1 MVVLRKLKSATLVEA
16 LVATVL
22 IVVIFMV
29 ASTILNNLVLNTYSK
44 KEFIVNY
51 RLNVLEYELQNHKR
65 QVPYSEE
72 YQDWKIVINSK
83 VLNGIDTY
91 EITAVNAKGNELKRV
106 RAYE

>member
-1 MVVLRKLKSATLVEA
+1 MVVLRKLRSATLVEA
-16 LVATVL
+16 LIATVL

-65 QVPYSEE
+65 PVPYSEE
-72 YQDWKIVINSK
+72 YQGWKIVINSK
-83 VLNGIDTY
+83 IINGITTY
-91 EITAVNAKGNELKRV
+91 EIIAVNAKGNEVKRE

>member
-1 MVVLRKLKSATLVEA
+1 MVILRKLKSATLVEA

-29 ASTILNNLVLNTYSK
+29 ASTMNNLVLNTYSK

-91 EITAVNAKGNELKRV
+91 EIMAVNAKGNELKRV

>member
-1 MVVLRKLKSATLVEA
+1 MVVLKKLKSATLIEA

-44 KEFIVNY
+44 KEYIVNY

-65 QVPYSEE
+65 QVPYEE
-72 YQDWKIVINSK
+72 VYQNWKIVINGK
-83 VLNGIDTY
+83 AKNGIDTY
-91 EITAVNAKGNELKRV
+91 EISAVNDKGKEVKRE